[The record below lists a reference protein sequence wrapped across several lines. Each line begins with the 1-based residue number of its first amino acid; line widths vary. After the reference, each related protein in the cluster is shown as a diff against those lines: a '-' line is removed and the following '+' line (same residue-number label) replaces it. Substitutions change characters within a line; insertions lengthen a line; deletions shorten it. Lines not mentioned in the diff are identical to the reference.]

1 MASSTSHATIANM
14 STTASTNAITTRQ
27 RKALIEKISQLTET
41 EHQEIYKMLNDVIKS
56 NDGVGFTQNRNGV
69 FLNFKKVPPETV
81 IQIEKFVDFCNSN
94 RPDLDE
100 YDKRIKECKLNK
112 DISKVIQYNNVNNNI
127 TVSVSGDGA
136 STSTGITAT
145 NSGALQQLKHS
156 QDTQQHS
163 IISPQAPPTT
173 NSLQDVISRENK
185 NHAKKTEWLDVL
197 KECKEKERVSHY
209 VDSLENNFSKIHK
222 KKTCN
227 MKYANAK
234 KKYARRIVTEKK
246 FDADLV
252 SNLELESYL

>member
-1 MASSTSHATIANM
+1 
-14 STTASTNAITTRQ
+14 
-27 RKALIEKISQLTET
+27 
-41 EHQEIYKMLNDVIKS
+41 MLNDVIQS
-56 NDGVGFTQNRNGV
+56 NDAIGFTQNRNGV

-81 IQIEKFVDFCNSN
+81 VQIEKFVDFCNLN

-112 DISKVIQYNNVNNNI
+112 DISKVIQMSGTSQGNDNVLASNI
-127 TVSVSGDGA
+127 L
-136 STSTGITAT
+136 
-145 NSGALQQLKHS
+145 N
-156 QDTQQHS
+156 DTFIQ
-163 IISPQAPPTT
+163 PPPATT
-173 NSLQDVISRENK
+173 NSLLDVIARETK

-234 KKYARRIVTEKK
+234 KKYARRIVAEKK

-252 SNLELESYL
+252 SNLEQESYL